1 MQRGIQEAPWRFG
14 AVQRTPRACP
24 HGRARAWRGRG
35 HRSISTAL
43 WTPAKISK
51 LVRPEP
57 MAAQKPARALLSR
70 AYPSIKITGMANLCE
85 KVFYESM
92 GRALLPRGLPLSK
105 CLIANRRLDSAAP
118 ILRHFLS
125 IKLERLTLYN
135 KDVYL
140 AQICGK
146 L

>member
-1 MQRGIQEAPWRFG
+1 MQCGILEAPWRFG
-14 AVQRTPRACP
+14 AARRTPRACP
-24 HGRARAWRGRG
+24 HGRARRAWQGRG

-51 LVRPEP
+51 LARLEP

-105 CLIANRRLDSAAP
+105 CLIATRRLDSAAP
-118 ILRHFLS
+118 IL
-125 IKLERLTLYN
+125 
-135 KDVYL
+135 
-140 AQICGK
+140 
-146 L
+146 